1 MYRHNSVMSA
11 SRGRI
16 PRRVIWV
23 MLTILIL
30 LVGAVIAVRTV
41 YYSRLNPVSDGQKV
55 EIVTIAS
62 GTPSA
67 TIADNLEQ
75 KGLIRSS
82 TIFQWY
88 IRTNNVRD
96 KLQAGTY
103 ALRPSMSVGQIVDVL
118 VNGSVKSDLLTI
130 LPGQRL
136 DQIRETMINAGFTPE
151 AVDAALDPAAYA
163 GHPALSDK
171 PAEASLE
178 GFLYPDSYQ
187 KDAAT
192 EPAAIITEAL
202 NEMAGHLTPQV
213 RADFASHGLS
223 VYQGI
228 TLASVVEK
236 EVSNQSERAQ
246 AAQVFLKRLQ
256 SDMMLGSD
264 VTAFYGA
271 IIAGREPSVDYD
283 SVYNTRIRKGLP
295 SGPISNASE
304 RSLQAV
310 AKPANTD
317 WLYFVSGDDGIT
329 YFSKT
334 LAEHESLTEQH
345 CRELCAPE

>member
-1 MYRHNSVMSA
+1 MYRHSSVNAA

-23 MLTILIL
+23 MLVILVL
-30 LVGAVIAVRTV
+30 LIGAVIGVRTA
-41 YYSRLNPVSDGQKV
+41 YYNRLNPVSDSQKV
-55 EIVTIAS
+55 QIVTIAS
-62 GTPSA
+62 GTPSTA
-67 TIADNLEQ
+67 IADNLQE

-151 AVDAALDPAAYA
+151 AVDRALDPAIYS
-163 GHPALSDK
+163 GHPALADK

-192 EPAAIITEAL
+192 EPAAIVNEAL
-202 NEMAGHLTPQV
+202 DEMAERLTPQL

-223 VYQGI
+223 VYQGV
-228 TLASVVEK
+228 TLASTVEK
-236 EVSNQSERAQ
+236 EVSNQDERAQ

-256 SDMMLGSD
+256 SGMMLGSD
-264 VTAFYGA
+264 VTAYYGA

-283 SVYNTRIRKGLP
+283 SAYNTRIRKGLP
-295 SGPISNASE
+295 IGPISNVSE

-317 WLYFVSGDDGIT
+317 WLYFVSGDDGVT

-334 LAEHESLTEQH
+334 LQEHEALTEQH
-345 CRELCAPE
+345 CRKLCGAE